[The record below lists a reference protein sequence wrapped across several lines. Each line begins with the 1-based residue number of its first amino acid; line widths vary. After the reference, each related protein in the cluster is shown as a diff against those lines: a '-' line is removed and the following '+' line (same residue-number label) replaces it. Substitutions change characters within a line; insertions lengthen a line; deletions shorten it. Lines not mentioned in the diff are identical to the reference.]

1 MITSPPII
9 LGAHFSI
16 SKGLDKAVYQA
27 DKYGCNALQLFTKSS
42 QSWKEKEVSDKEI
55 QAFET
60 AKNKTGIT
68 QIASHTSYLIN
79 PATNDK
85 KKQSKACKALLN
97 EMIRSSMLNIP
108 YVVLH
113 PGAHT
118 GIGVEKGI
126 ENIVETI
133 KKTFDGSNKITAKL
147 LLETTAGQGTG
158 IGHTFE
164 QIADLLNKI
173 NNPHLI
179 GVCLD
184 TCHIFAA
191 GYDIRTK
198 EAYNKTMNDFDSI
211 IGLDKL
217 NLIHL
222 NDSKKDLGSRVDRH
236 QHIGEGFIG
245 TEAFKSIINDKRLAN
260 VSKILETPKEKKGID
275 MDAVNIKRI
284 INLIE

>member
-1 MITSPPII
+1 MKTMPII

-16 SKGLDKAVYQA
+16 SGGLDKAVYQA
-27 DKYGCNALQLFTKSS
+27 SKYGCNSLQLFTKSS

-55 QAFET
+55 QAFEE
-60 AKNKTGIT
+60 AKGTTGIT

-85 KKQSKACKALLN
+85 KKRSMACKALLK

-118 GIGVEKGI
+118 GAGVEKGI

-133 KKTFDGSNKITAKL
+133 TKVFDNSDKITAKL
-147 LLETTAGQGTG
+147 LLEATAGQGTG
-158 IGHTFE
+158 MGHTFE
-164 QIADLLNKI
+164 QIAELLYKTDNS
-173 NNPHLI
+173 HFT

-191 GYDIRTK
+191 GYDIRTE
-198 EAYNKTMNDFDSI
+198 EAYNKTMNAFNSA

-217 NLIHL
+217 DLIHL

-245 TEAFKSIINDKRLAN
+245 IEAFKLIVNDKRLADIP
-260 VSKILETPKEKKGID
+260 KILETPKEKDGID
-275 MDAVNIKRI
+275 MDAVNIKR
-284 INLIE
+284 LIDLIK